1 MKFFDFIT
9 SILLSINWSQT
20 WPAITA
26 VAALLTASVT
36 FVLSIAT
43 LAMVNEMKMSREKSI
58 APELIVIPPIY
69 RYEFRW
75 IPLEDLTPI
84 IRPELKEGEINKYET
99 RLPVFGLKNIG
110 KAPALNIEIEWE
122 VHNKSIQNSFL
133 NNKIIK
139 PFNPSVLVQTNMFN
153 LSKTDQNVKK
163 GYSVYGV
170 DKEKTNL
177 AYCVSTPQTETTQPL
192 TMPSGISG
200 TYEIGLIT
208 KDRPNIFYDVIVIN
222 GDNILFTL
230 KYTDLDNKE
239 YSKEFI
245 ISSQLLYLP
254 DSISSTFNSVEERY
268 FSPSNIRGSIR
279 FTVTPTKQ

>member
-1 MKFFDFIT
+1 
-9 SILLSINWSQT
+9 
-20 WPAITA
+20 
-26 VAALLTASVT
+26 
-36 FVLSIAT
+36 
-43 LAMVNEMKMSREKSI
+43 
-58 APELIVIPPIY
+58 
-69 RYEFRW
+69 
-75 IPLEDLTPI
+75 
-84 IRPELKEGEINKYET
+84 
-99 RLPVFGLKNIG
+99 
-110 KAPALNIEIEWE
+110 
-122 VHNKSIQNSFL
+122 
-133 NNKIIK
+133 
-139 PFNPSVLVQTNMFN
+139 
-153 LSKTDQNVKK
+153 
-163 GYSVYGV
+163 
-170 DKEKTNL
+170 
-177 AYCVSTPQTETTQPL
+177 
-192 TMPSGISG
+192 MPSGISG

>member
-170 DKEKTNL
+170 DKEKK
-177 AYCVSTPQTETTQPL
+177 
-192 TMPSGISG
+192 I
-200 TYEIGLIT
+200 
-208 KDRPNIFYDVIVIN
+208 
-222 GDNILFTL
+222 
-230 KYTDLDNKE
+230 
-239 YSKEFI
+239 
-245 ISSQLLYLP
+245 
-254 DSISSTFNSVEERY
+254 
-268 FSPSNIRGSIR
+268 
-279 FTVTPTKQ
+279 